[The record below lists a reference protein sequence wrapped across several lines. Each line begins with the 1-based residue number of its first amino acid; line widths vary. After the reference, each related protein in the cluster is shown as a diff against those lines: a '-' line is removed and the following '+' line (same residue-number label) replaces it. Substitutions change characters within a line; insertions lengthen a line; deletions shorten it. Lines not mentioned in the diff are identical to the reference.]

1 MTAKLTP
8 EQASALHAGGD
19 APLPVVDPDTN
30 QVYFLVDQD
39 TMASLQQKSDLQ
51 SIEDGIA
58 DLQAGRTMSLEES
71 QRQTRA
77 VLREKFPT

>member
-19 APLPVVDPDTN
+19 APLPVIDPHTN
-30 QVYFLVDQD
+30 QLYFLVDQE

-51 SIEDGIA
+51 AIEAGIA

-71 QRQTRA
+71 QRRTQA
-77 VLREKFPT
+77 ALREKFPT